1 MNKRKGWELAGYIAG
16 AAVLLVPLLVRFVL
30 LPFALYINP
39 RSDYTLG
46 ISADSSWVCETD
58 GFCIYVQ
65 ETDGRWPCETT
76 LIMENGDAIAL
87 TPQNRNIE
95 RSIKYYVGNNNWYW
109 SDEAHPM
116 ESNAP
121 AVSFMPYYFLNGR
134 YAVCLRVESIYP
146 EIAEKPFLIFKRID

>member
-1 MNKRKGWELAGYIAG
+1 MKKTKLELMFYVMG
-16 AAVLLVPLLVRFVL
+16 AVILLLPLLVRFVS

-46 ISADSSWVCETD
+46 IYADSSWVCETD

-65 ETDGRWPCETT
+65 ETDGRWPRETT
-76 LIMENGDAIAL
+76 LIGENGEAIAL

-95 RSIKYYVGNNNWYW
+95 RYIKYYVGNNNWYW

-121 AVSFMPYYFLNGR
+121 AVSFTPYYFLNGR
-134 YAVCLRVESIYP
+134 YAVCVRVESIYP
-146 EIAEKPFLIFKRID
+146 EINEKPFLIFKRID

>member
-1 MNKRKGWELAGYIAG
+1 MKQIILTPNAPSPIG
-16 AAVLLVPLLVRFVL
+16 AYSQAVKHNGI
-30 LPFALYINP
+30 LYISGQIAIDPSTNKLVF
-39 RSDYTLG
+39 DG
-46 ISADSSWVCETD
+46 IKK
-58 GFCIYVQ
+58 
-65 ETDGRWPCETT
+65 ETT